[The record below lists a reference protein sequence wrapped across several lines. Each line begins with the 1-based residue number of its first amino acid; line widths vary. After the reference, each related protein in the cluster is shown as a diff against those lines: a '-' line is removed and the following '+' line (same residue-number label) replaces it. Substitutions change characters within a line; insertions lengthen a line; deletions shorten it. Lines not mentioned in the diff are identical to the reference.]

1 MVAEP
6 SNVLELAV
14 ALGVSLYTWQKEILV
29 TIEQAATRTRRKL
42 AVRAPNG
49 VGKTQLIIGLS
60 AIRWLQRF
68 PKGKVVITSYDQ
80 RQVSDQLWPALL
92 AQKQHFPSWEFHN
105 ADGRQTITT
114 PTGGRL
120 RAYTTS
126 DPGRAE
132 GFHADDDAPL
142 LVIVDEAKSI
152 EADIIKAI
160 DRCSYNVLLYISSP
174 GWMEGPFYEAFSKPG
189 FIPFHAGLADC
200 PHISTEKIGDIE
212 TTYEGDQS
220 YIDSVLRGEFMRHP
234 DGVQHVLEL
243 CDADGNQAAFIDKIY
258 GAKVAGVD
266 VAAGRAQNVICK
278 RNGNHVEEGCLR
290 AWRDKDTNAAAHLF
304 MRIFN
309 DWHLKPSDIW
319 LDVDGLGI
327 GFYNDFAAV
336 QWRVCQFRGGGKS
349 PHPRYA
355 DLNSWCW
362 HSTADKIR
370 KHQIILPDNPV
381 LKTQLCSRRVR
392 YKPDGRLWLERK
404 EDMAGR
410 GVESPDVA
418 DAFCIA
424 FGVQPAQSTSWVE
437 QESRFAEI
445 AKQHGWKY
453 NQGDAPDEPRTPGGY
468 HEGTSMSS
476 MGVHSDW

>member
-1 MVAEP
+1 MMEAEP
-6 SNVLELAV
+6 SNVLELAA
-14 ALGVSLYTWQKEILV
+14 ALRIPLYVWQKEILV
-29 TIEQAATRTRRKL
+29 TIEKAATKTRRKL

-49 VGKTQLIIGLS
+49 VGKTQRIIALS

-68 PKGKVVITSYDQ
+68 PKGKVVITSYDA
-80 RQVSDQLWPALL
+80 RQVADQLWPAVL
-92 AQKQHFPSWEFHN
+92 AQKEHFPGWEFHN

-114 PTGGRL
+114 PSGGRL

-132 GFHADDDAPL
+132 GFHSDVGAPL
-142 LVIVDEAKSI
+142 LIIVDEAKSI

-189 FIPFHAGLADC
+189 FITFHAGLADC
-200 PHISTEKIGDIE
+200 PHISQEKIRDIE

-220 YIDSVLRGEFMRHP
+220 YIDSVLRGEFMKHP

-243 CDADGNQAAFIDKIY
+243 VDADGNQQAYIDKIH
-258 GAKVAGVD
+258 GVRVAGVD
-266 VAAGRAQNVICK
+266 VAAGRAQNVICL
-278 RNGNHVEEGCLR
+278 RNGNHAER
-290 AWRDKDTNAAAHLF
+290 IHAWREKDTNAAVGRF
-304 MRIFN
+304 VRFFN
-309 DWHLKPSDIW
+309 DLSLKPGDIW

-336 QWRVCQFRGGGKS
+336 KWAVCQYRGGGKS

-355 DLNSWCW
+355 DLNSYCW
-362 HSTADKIR
+362 HTTADKIR

-381 LKTQLCSRRVR
+381 LKRQLTSRRVR
-392 YKPDGRLWLERK
+392 YKPDGRLWLESK

-410 GVESPDVA
+410 GVESPDQA
-418 DAFCIA
+418 DAFVIA
-424 FGVQPAQSTSWVE
+424 FGVQPAQSFNYTE

-445 AKQHGWKY
+445 AKAHHWQY
-453 NQGDAPDEPRTPGGY
+453 ESDDEPRTPGGY
-468 HEGTSMSS
+468 KDSGMASGFG
-476 MGVHSDW
+476 GVNSEW